1 MEKKHTPTFNWQR
14 IFLEIN
20 NEAKERSKNEEKNS
34 DEKMLVQMQPQC
46 VLASANVPHKE
57 IHLNESLRSKYDNK
71 K

>member
-20 NEAKERSKNEEKNS
+20 NEAKERSKKRGKNS

-46 VLASANVPHKE
+46 VLAAANVPHIE